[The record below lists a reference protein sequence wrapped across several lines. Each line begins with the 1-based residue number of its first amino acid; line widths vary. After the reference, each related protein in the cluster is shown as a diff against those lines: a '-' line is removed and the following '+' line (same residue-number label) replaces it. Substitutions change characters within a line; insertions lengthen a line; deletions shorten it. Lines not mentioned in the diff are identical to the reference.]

1 MNKKKIIKI
10 GIPVAAGCIV
20 LALGIGFAVKNSGKA
35 VKVAP
40 VSSMNSG
47 GWYDDSGIASYGTVT
62 TNQKQDIYVDD
73 TMPITQVYVKA
84 GDTVKVGD
92 RLVAYDTTL
101 SSLELEMKEMQIQ
114 GIDLNIQNLQKEITQ
129 LKGTKTAKADTG
141 ASVVQT
147 SADGEQQ
154 PTVQKMSA
162 VKTTVLNTSKEDE
175 NKKPD
180 GDTSKDDTTK
190 DDNKKDDTSK
200 DNTSK
205 DDASKDDNTKDDT
218 SKDDNKKDDVPS
230 SAIERPFPETLKGK
244 EVYSE
249 ITLDSVPYNK
259 EDADGTMEK
268 PYRYLCAPGAAV
280 NAQFMLHVLKDG
292 IVCAFDVVDHAEEPT
307 KFISCWILDGK
318 TGQVVIPEEP
328 AKPEQPEEPDQP
340 ENPDPGPDEDPG
352 ASEDPGIID
361 EPDLPDTPSL
371 PTKEE
376 VAKEIKEKEQKIKDL
391 DLSKRS
397 AELELKK
404 LKKKVGDGV
413 IKSTVEGVVKEAT
426 DEASAKNENK
436 PVVSVVGE
444 EGFYV
449 TGRVGE
455 TMLDQIKEGMTAT
468 VMSWQSGESYEA
480 TVTGV
485 GNSPVSDYSTGE
497 NQNQSFYP
505 FTLVIH
511 GDANLSNGES
521 VNLSMDGIAAG
532 SDDSIYLEKMFVRE
546 EGNRYYVYKR
556 GDNGRLTK
564 QYVEVGKNMYNSL
577 EITSGLTMDDL
588 IAFPYGRDVKEGAK
602 TQEADTLYDY
612 Y

>member
-40 VSSMNSG
+40 VSSVNSG

-190 DDNKKDDTSK
+190 DDNT
-200 DNTSK
+200 
-205 DDASKDDNTKDDT
+205 
-218 SKDDNKKDDVPS
+218 KDDVPS
-230 SAIERPFPETLKGK
+230 SAIERPFPEALKGK

-280 NAQFMLHVLKDG
+280 NAPFMLKVLKEG
-292 IVCAFDVVDHAEEPT
+292 QVCAFDVVDNAEAPT
-307 KFISCWILDGK
+307 KFVSCWILDGK
-318 TGQVVIPEEP
+318 TGQVVIPDPQPTPDPEPTPNPEPTPEPEPIPEPEP
-328 AKPEQPEEPDQP
+328 APEPDI
-340 ENPDPGPDEDPG
+340 
-352 ASEDPGIID
+352 SEDPVIPD
-361 EPDLPDTPSL
+361 TPDLPS
-371 PTKEE
+371 KEE
-376 VAKEIKEKEQKIKDL
+376 VTKQIKEKEQKIKDL

-521 VNLSMDGIAAG
+521 VNLSMNGIAAG
-532 SDDSIYLEKMFVRE
+532 SDGSIYLEKMFVRE

>member
-40 VSSMNSG
+40 VSSLNSG

-84 GDTVKVGD
+84 GDMVKVGD

-162 VKTTVLNTSKEDE
+162 VKTTILNTSKEDE

-190 DDNKKDDTSK
+190 DD
-200 DNTSK
+200 
-205 DDASKDDNTKDDT
+205 ASKDDNAKDDNAKDDT

-230 SAIERPFPETLKGK
+230 SAIERPFPEALKGK

-280 NAQFMLHVLKDG
+280 NAPFMLKVLKEG
-292 IVCAFDVVDHAEEPT
+292 QVCAFDVVDNAEAPT

-318 TGQVVIPEEP
+318 TGQVVIPDSQPTPDPEP
-328 AKPEQPEEPDQP
+328 TPNPEPTPEPDI
-340 ENPDPGPDEDPG
+340 
-352 ASEDPGIID
+352 SEDPVIPD
-361 EPDLPDTPSL
+361 TPDLPS
-371 PTKEE
+371 KEE
-376 VAKEIKEKEQKIKDL
+376 VTKQIKEKEQKIKDL

-521 VNLSMDGIAAG
+521 VNLSMNGIAAG
-532 SDDSIYLEKMFVRE
+532 SDGSIYLEKMFVRE

-577 EITSGLTMDDL
+577 EITSGLTMDDM

>member
-35 VKVAP
+35 VKVTP

-47 GWYDDSGIASYGTVT
+47 GWYDDSGIASYGIVT

-162 VKTTVLNTSKEDE
+162 VKITVLNTSKEDE
-175 NKKPD
+175 NKKTD

-190 DDNKKDDTSK
+190 DDT
-200 DNTSK
+200 
-205 DDASKDDNTKDDT
+205 TKDDT
-218 SKDDNKKDDVPS
+218 TKDDNKKDDVPS
-230 SAIERPFPETLKGK
+230 SAIERPFPEALKGK

-280 NAQFMLHVLKDG
+280 NAPFMLKVLKEG
-292 IVCAFDVVDHAEEPT
+292 QVCAFDVVDNAEAPT
-307 KFISCWILDGK
+307 KFLSCWILDGK
-318 TGQVVIPEEP
+318 TGQVVIPDPQPTPDPEP
-328 AKPEQPEEPDQP
+328 TPNPEPTPEPEPIPEPEPTPEPDI
-340 ENPDPGPDEDPG
+340 
-352 ASEDPGIID
+352 SEDPVIPD
-361 EPDLPDTPSL
+361 TPDLPS
-371 PTKEE
+371 KEE
-376 VAKEIKEKEQKIKDL
+376 VTKQIKEKEQKIKDL
-391 DLSKRS
+391 DLSRRS

-521 VNLSMDGIAAG
+521 VNLSMNGIAAG
-532 SDDSIYLEKMFVRE
+532 SDGSIYLEKMFVRE

>member
-190 DDNKKDDTSK
+190 DDNT
-200 DNTSK
+200 K
-205 DDASKDDNTKDDT
+205 DDASKDDNAKDDT

-230 SAIERPFPETLKGK
+230 SAIERPFPEALKGK

-280 NAQFMLHVLKDG
+280 NAPFMLKVLKEG
-292 IVCAFDVVDHAEEPT
+292 QVCAFDVVDNAEAPT
-307 KFISCWILDGK
+307 KFLSCWILDGK
-318 TGQVVIPEEP
+318 TGQVVIPDPQPTPDPEP
-328 AKPEQPEEPDQP
+328 TPNPEPTPEPDI
-340 ENPDPGPDEDPG
+340 
-352 ASEDPGIID
+352 SEDPVIPD
-361 EPDLPDTPSL
+361 TPDLPS
-371 PTKEE
+371 KEE

-521 VNLSMDGIAAG
+521 VNLSMNGIAAG
-532 SDDSIYLEKMFVRE
+532 SDGSIYLEKMFVRE

-577 EITSGLTMDDL
+577 EITSGLTMDDM

>member
-40 VSSMNSG
+40 VSSLNSG

-84 GDTVKVGD
+84 GDMVKVGD

-162 VKTTVLNTSKEDE
+162 VKTTILNTSKEDE

-190 DDNKKDDTSK
+190 DDNT
-200 DNTSK
+200 K
-205 DDASKDDNTKDDT
+205 DDASKDNNAKDDT

-230 SAIERPFPETLKGK
+230 SAIERPFPEALKGK

-268 PYRYLCAPGAAV
+268 PYRYLCAPG
-280 NAQFMLHVLKDG
+280 
-292 IVCAFDVVDHAEEPT
+292 
-307 KFISCWILDGK
+307 
-318 TGQVVIPEEP
+318 
-328 AKPEQPEEPDQP
+328 QP
-340 ENPDPGPDEDPG
+340 
-352 ASEDPGIID
+352 
-361 EPDLPDTPSL
+361 
-371 PTKEE
+371 
-376 VAKEIKEKEQKIKDL
+376 
-391 DLSKRS
+391 
-397 AELELKK
+397 
-404 LKKKVGDGV
+404 
-413 IKSTVEGVVKEAT
+413 
-426 DEASAKNENK
+426 
-436 PVVSVVGE
+436 
-444 EGFYV
+444 
-449 TGRVGE
+449 
-455 TMLDQIKEGMTAT
+455 
-468 VMSWQSGESYEA
+468 
-480 TVTGV
+480 
-485 GNSPVSDYSTGE
+485 
-497 NQNQSFYP
+497 
-505 FTLVIH
+505 
-511 GDANLSNGES
+511 
-521 VNLSMDGIAAG
+521 
-532 SDDSIYLEKMFVRE
+532 
-546 EGNRYYVYKR
+546 
-556 GDNGRLTK
+556 
-564 QYVEVGKNMYNSL
+564 
-577 EITSGLTMDDL
+577 
-588 IAFPYGRDVKEGAK
+588 
-602 TQEADTLYDY
+602 
-612 Y
+612 

>member
-40 VSSMNSG
+40 VSSLNSG
-47 GWYDDSGIASYGTVT
+47 GGYDDSGIASYGTVT

-141 ASVVQT
+141 VSVVQT
-147 SADGEQQ
+147 STAGEQQ

-175 NKKPD
+175 NKKTD

-190 DDNKKDDTSK
+190 DD
-200 DNTSK
+200 
-205 DDASKDDNTKDDT
+205 ASKDDNAKDDT

-230 SAIERPFPETLKGK
+230 SAIERPFPEALKGK

-280 NAQFMLHVLKDG
+280 NAPFMLKVLKEG
-292 IVCAFDVVDHAEEPT
+292 QVCAFDVVDNAEAPT
-307 KFISCWILDGK
+307 KFVSCWILDGK
-318 TGQVVIPEEP
+318 TGQVAIPDPQPTPDPEPTPNPEPTPEPEPIPEPEP
-328 AKPEQPEEPDQP
+328 TPEPDI
-340 ENPDPGPDEDPG
+340 
-352 ASEDPGIID
+352 SEDPVI
-361 EPDLPDTPSL
+361 PDTPAL
-371 PTKEE
+371 PSKEE
-376 VAKEIKEKEQKIKDL
+376 VTKQIKEKEQKIKDL
-391 DLSKRS
+391 GLSRRS

-521 VNLSMDGIAAG
+521 VNLSMNGIAAG
-532 SDDSIYLEKMFVRE
+532 SDGSIYLEKMFVRE

-588 IAFPYGRDVKEGAK
+588 ITFPYGRDVKEGAK

>member
-40 VSSMNSG
+40 VSSLNSG

-141 ASVVQT
+141 TSVVQT

-175 NKKPD
+175 NKKTD
-180 GDTSKDDTTK
+180 GDTSKDDTT
-190 DDNKKDDTSK
+190 
-200 DNTSK
+200 
-205 DDASKDDNTKDDT
+205 
-218 SKDDNKKDDVPS
+218 KDDVPS
-230 SAIERPFPETLKGK
+230 SAIERPFPEALKGK

-280 NAQFMLHVLKDG
+280 NAPFMLKVLKEG
-292 IVCAFDVVDHAEEPT
+292 QVCAFDVVDNAEAPT
-307 KFISCWILDGK
+307 KFVSCWILDGK
-318 TGQVVIPEEP
+318 TGQVVIPDPQPTPDPEP
-328 AKPEQPEEPDQP
+328 TPNPEPTPEPEPIPEPEPTPEPDI
-340 ENPDPGPDEDPG
+340 
-352 ASEDPGIID
+352 SEDPVI
-361 EPDLPDTPSL
+361 PDTPAL
-371 PTKEE
+371 PSKEE
-376 VAKEIKEKEQKIKDL
+376 VTKQIKEKEQKIKDL
-391 DLSKRS
+391 GLSRRS

-521 VNLSMDGIAAG
+521 VNLSMNGIAAG
-532 SDDSIYLEKMFVRE
+532 SDGSIYLEKMFVRE

>member
-40 VSSMNSG
+40 VSSVNSG

-129 LKGTKTAKADTG
+129 LKGTKTAKADTV

-190 DDNKKDDTSK
+190 DDNT
-200 DNTSK
+200 
-205 DDASKDDNTKDDT
+205 
-218 SKDDNKKDDVPS
+218 KDDVPS
-230 SAIERPFPETLKGK
+230 SAIERPFPEALKGK

-280 NAQFMLHVLKDG
+280 NAPFMLKVLKEG
-292 IVCAFDVVDHAEEPT
+292 QVCAFDVVDNAEAPT
-307 KFISCWILDGK
+307 KFVSCWILDGK
-318 TGQVVIPEEP
+318 TGQVVIPDPQPTPDPKPTPNPEPTPEPEPIPEPEP
-328 AKPEQPEEPDQP
+328 APEPDI
-340 ENPDPGPDEDPG
+340 
-352 ASEDPGIID
+352 SEDPVI
-361 EPDLPDTPSL
+361 PDTPAL
-371 PTKEE
+371 PSKEE
-376 VAKEIKEKEQKIKDL
+376 VTKQIKEKEQKIKDL
-391 DLSKRS
+391 GLSKRS

-521 VNLSMDGIAAG
+521 VNLSMNGIAAG
-532 SDDSIYLEKMFVRE
+532 SDGSIYLEKMFVRE

>member
-40 VSSMNSG
+40 VSSVNSG

-190 DDNKKDDTSK
+190 DDNT
-200 DNTSK
+200 
-205 DDASKDDNTKDDT
+205 
-218 SKDDNKKDDVPS
+218 KDDVPS
-230 SAIERPFPETLKGK
+230 SAIERPFPEALKGK

-280 NAQFMLHVLKDG
+280 NAPFMLKVLKEG
-292 IVCAFDVVDHAEEPT
+292 QVCAFDVVDNAEAPT
-307 KFISCWILDGK
+307 KFVSCWILDGK
-318 TGQVVIPEEP
+318 TGQVVIPDPQPTPDPEPTPNPEPTPEPEPIPEPEP
-328 AKPEQPEEPDQP
+328 APEPDI
-340 ENPDPGPDEDPG
+340 
-352 ASEDPGIID
+352 SEDPVI
-361 EPDLPDTPSL
+361 PDTPAL
-371 PTKEE
+371 PSKEE
-376 VAKEIKEKEQKIKDL
+376 VTKQIKEKEQKIKDL
-391 DLSKRS
+391 GLSKRS

-455 TMLDQIKEGMTAT
+455 AMLDQIKEGMTAT

-521 VNLSMDGIAAG
+521 VNLSMNGIAAG
-532 SDDSIYLEKMFVRE
+532 SDGSIYLEKMFVRE

>member
-1 MNKKKIIKI
+1 
-10 GIPVAAGCIV
+10 
-20 LALGIGFAVKNSGKA
+20 
-35 VKVAP
+35 
-40 VSSMNSG
+40 
-47 GWYDDSGIASYGTVT
+47 
-62 TNQKQDIYVDD
+62 
-73 TMPITQVYVKA
+73 
-84 GDTVKVGD
+84 
-92 RLVAYDTTL
+92 
-101 SSLELEMKEMQIQ
+101 
-114 GIDLNIQNLQKEITQ
+114 
-129 LKGTKTAKADTG
+129 
-141 ASVVQT
+141 
-147 SADGEQQ
+147 
-154 PTVQKMSA
+154 MSA

-175 NKKPD
+175 NKKTD

-190 DDNKKDDTSK
+190 DD
-200 DNTSK
+200 
-205 DDASKDDNTKDDT
+205 ASKDDNAKDDT

-230 SAIERPFPETLKGK
+230 SAIERPFPEALKGK

-280 NAQFMLHVLKDG
+280 NAPFMLKVLKEG
-292 IVCAFDVVDHAEEPT
+292 QVCAFDVVDNAEAPT
-307 KFISCWILDGK
+307 KFVSCWILDGK
-318 TGQVVIPEEP
+318 TGQVVIPDPQPTPDPEP
-328 AKPEQPEEPDQP
+328 TPNPEPTPEPEPIPEPEPTPEPDI
-340 ENPDPGPDEDPG
+340 
-352 ASEDPGIID
+352 SEDPVI
-361 EPDLPDTPSL
+361 PDTPAL
-371 PTKEE
+371 PSKEE
-376 VAKEIKEKEQKIKDL
+376 VTKQIKEKEQKIKDL
-391 DLSKRS
+391 GLSRRS

-521 VNLSMDGIAAG
+521 VNLSMNGIAAG
-532 SDDSIYLEKMFVRE
+532 SDGSIYLEKMFVRE
-546 EGNRYYVYKR
+546 EE
-556 GDNGRLTK
+556 TAI
-564 QYVEVGKNMYNSL
+564 MS
-577 EITSGLTMDDL
+577 TSGAIT
-588 IAFPYGRDVKEGAK
+588 
-602 TQEADTLYDY
+602 AD
-612 Y
+612 

>member
-40 VSSMNSG
+40 VSSLNSG
-47 GWYDDSGIASYGTVT
+47 GGYDDSGIASYGTVT

-190 DDNKKDDTSK
+190 DDN
-200 DNTSK
+200 
-205 DDASKDDNTKDDT
+205 TKDDT

-230 SAIERPFPETLKGK
+230 SAIERPFPEALKGK

-280 NAQFMLHVLKDG
+280 NAPFMLKVLKEG
-292 IVCAFDVVDHAEEPT
+292 QVCAFDVVDNAEAPT
-307 KFISCWILDGK
+307 KFLSCWILDGK
-318 TGQVVIPEEP
+318 TGQVVIPDPQPTPDPEP
-328 AKPEQPEEPDQP
+328 TPNPEPTPEPDI
-340 ENPDPGPDEDPG
+340 
-352 ASEDPGIID
+352 SEDPVIPD
-361 EPDLPDTPSL
+361 TPDLPS
-371 PTKEE
+371 KEE
-376 VAKEIKEKEQKIKDL
+376 VTKQIKEKEQKIKDL
-391 DLSKRS
+391 DLSRRS

-521 VNLSMDGIAAG
+521 VNLSMNGIAAG
-532 SDDSIYLEKMFVRE
+532 SDGSIYLEKMFVRE

>member
-40 VSSMNSG
+40 VSSLNSG

-175 NKKPD
+175 NKKTD

-190 DDNKKDDTSK
+190 DDNT
-200 DNTSK
+200 K
-205 DDASKDDNTKDDT
+205 DDA

-230 SAIERPFPETLKGK
+230 SAIERPFPEALKGK

-280 NAQFMLHVLKDG
+280 NAPFMLKVLKEG
-292 IVCAFDVVDHAEEPT
+292 QVCAFDVVDNAEAPT
-307 KFISCWILDGK
+307 KFVSCWILDGK
-318 TGQVVIPEEP
+318 TGQVVIPDPQPTPDPEP
-328 AKPEQPEEPDQP
+328 TPNPEPTPEPEPIPEPEPTPEPDI
-340 ENPDPGPDEDPG
+340 
-352 ASEDPGIID
+352 SEDPVI
-361 EPDLPDTPSL
+361 PDTPAL
-371 PTKEE
+371 PSKEE
-376 VAKEIKEKEQKIKDL
+376 VTKQIKEKEQKIKDL
-391 DLSKRS
+391 GLSRRS

-521 VNLSMDGIAAG
+521 VNLSMNGIAAG
-532 SDDSIYLEKMFVRE
+532 SDGSIYLEKMFVRE

>member
-40 VSSMNSG
+40 VSSVNSG
-47 GWYDDSGIASYGTVT
+47 GGQDDSGIASYGTVT

-175 NKKPD
+175 NKKTD
-180 GDTSKDDTTK
+180 GDTSKDDTT
-190 DDNKKDDTSK
+190 
-200 DNTSK
+200 
-205 DDASKDDNTKDDT
+205 
-218 SKDDNKKDDVPS
+218 KDDVPS
-230 SAIERPFPETLKGK
+230 SAIERPFPEALKGK

-280 NAQFMLHVLKDG
+280 NAPFMLKVLKEG
-292 IVCAFDVVDHAEEPT
+292 QVCAFDVVDNAEAPT
-307 KFISCWILDGK
+307 KFVSCWILDGK
-318 TGQVVIPEEP
+318 TGQVVIPDPQPTPDPEP
-328 AKPEQPEEPDQP
+328 TPNPEPTPEPEPIPEPEPTPEPDI
-340 ENPDPGPDEDPG
+340 
-352 ASEDPGIID
+352 SEDPVI
-361 EPDLPDTPSL
+361 PDTPAL
-371 PTKEE
+371 PSKEE
-376 VAKEIKEKEQKIKDL
+376 VTKQIKEKEQKIKDL
-391 DLSKRS
+391 GLSRRS

-521 VNLSMDGIAAG
+521 VNLSMNGIAAG
-532 SDDSIYLEKMFVRE
+532 SDGSIYLEKMFVRE

>member
-40 VSSMNSG
+40 VSSVNSG

-190 DDNKKDDTSK
+190 DDNT
-200 DNTSK
+200 
-205 DDASKDDNTKDDT
+205 
-218 SKDDNKKDDVPS
+218 KDDVPS
-230 SAIERPFPETLKGK
+230 SAIERPFHEALKGK

-280 NAQFMLHVLKDG
+280 NAPFMLKVLKEG
-292 IVCAFDVVDHAEEPT
+292 QVCAFDVVDNAEAPT
-307 KFISCWILDGK
+307 KFVSCWILDGK
-318 TGQVVIPEEP
+318 TGQVVIPDPQPTPDPEPTPNPEPTPEPEPIPEPEP
-328 AKPEQPEEPDQP
+328 APEPDI
-340 ENPDPGPDEDPG
+340 
-352 ASEDPGIID
+352 SEDPVI
-361 EPDLPDTPSL
+361 PDTPAL
-371 PTKEE
+371 PSKEE
-376 VAKEIKEKEQKIKDL
+376 VTKQIKEKEQKIKDL
-391 DLSKRS
+391 GLSKRS

-521 VNLSMDGIAAG
+521 VNLSMNGIAAG
-532 SDDSIYLEKMFVRE
+532 SDGSIYLEKMFVRE

>member
-40 VSSMNSG
+40 VSSLNSG

-162 VKTTVLNTSKEDE
+162 VKTTILNTSKEDE

-190 DDNKKDDTSK
+190 DDTTKDD
-200 DNTSK
+200 NTK
-205 DDASKDDNTKDDT
+205 DDASKDDNAKDDT

-230 SAIERPFPETLKGK
+230 SAIERPFPEALKGK

-280 NAQFMLHVLKDG
+280 NAPFMLKVLKEG
-292 IVCAFDVVDHAEEPT
+292 QVCAFDVVDNAEAPT
-307 KFISCWILDGK
+307 KFLSCWILDGK
-318 TGQVVIPEEP
+318 TGQVVIPDSQPTPDPEP
-328 AKPEQPEEPDQP
+328 TPEPDI
-340 ENPDPGPDEDPG
+340 
-352 ASEDPGIID
+352 SEDPVIPD
-361 EPDLPDTPSL
+361 TPDLPS
-371 PTKEE
+371 KEE
-376 VAKEIKEKEQKIKDL
+376 VTKQIKEKEQKIKDL

-521 VNLSMDGIAAG
+521 VNLSMNGIAAG
-532 SDDSIYLEKMFVRE
+532 SDGSIYLEKMFVRE

-577 EITSGLTMDDL
+577 EITSGLTMDDM

>member
-40 VSSMNSG
+40 VSSVNSG

-190 DDNKKDDTSK
+190 DDNT
-200 DNTSK
+200 
-205 DDASKDDNTKDDT
+205 
-218 SKDDNKKDDVPS
+218 KDDVPS
-230 SAIERPFPETLKGK
+230 SAIERPFPEALKGK

-280 NAQFMLHVLKDG
+280 NAPFMLKVLKEG
-292 IVCAFDVVDHAEEPT
+292 QVCAFDVVDNAEAPT
-307 KFISCWILDGK
+307 KFVSCWILDGK
-318 TGQVVIPEEP
+318 TGQVVIPDPQPTPDPEPTPNPEPTPEPEPIPEPEP
-328 AKPEQPEEPDQP
+328 APEPDI
-340 ENPDPGPDEDPG
+340 
-352 ASEDPGIID
+352 SEDPVI
-361 EPDLPDTPSL
+361 PDTPAL
-371 PTKEE
+371 PSKEE
-376 VAKEIKEKEQKIKDL
+376 VTKQIKEKEQKIKDL
-391 DLSKRS
+391 GLSKRS

-521 VNLSMDGIAAG
+521 VNLSMNGIVAG
-532 SDDSIYLEKMFVRE
+532 SDGSIYLEKMFVRE

>member
-40 VSSMNSG
+40 VSSLNSG

-84 GDTVKVGD
+84 GDMVKVGD

-162 VKTTVLNTSKEDE
+162 VKTTILNTSKEDE

-190 DDNKKDDTSK
+190 DD
-200 DNTSK
+200 
-205 DDASKDDNTKDDT
+205 
-218 SKDDNKKDDVPS
+218 VPS
-230 SAIERPFPETLKGK
+230 SAIERPFPEALKGK

-280 NAQFMLHVLKDG
+280 NAPFMLKVLKEG
-292 IVCAFDVVDHAEEPT
+292 QVCAFDVVDNAEAPT
-307 KFISCWILDGK
+307 KFLSCWILDGK
-318 TGQVVIPEEP
+318 TGQVVIPDSQPTPDPEP
-328 AKPEQPEEPDQP
+328 TPEPEPTPNPEPTPEPELTPEPDI
-340 ENPDPGPDEDPG
+340 
-352 ASEDPGIID
+352 SEDPVIPD
-361 EPDLPDTPSL
+361 TPDLPS
-371 PTKEE
+371 KEE
-376 VAKEIKEKEQKIKDL
+376 VTKQIKEKEQKIKDL

-521 VNLSMDGIAAG
+521 VNLSMNGIAAG
-532 SDDSIYLEKMFVRE
+532 SDGSIYLEKMFVRE

-577 EITSGLTMDDL
+577 EITSGLTMDDM

>member
-20 LALGIGFAVKNSGKA
+20 LALGIGFEVKNSGKA

-40 VSSMNSG
+40 VSSVNSG
-47 GWYDDSGIASYGTVT
+47 GGQDDSGIASYGTVT
-62 TNQKQDIYVDD
+62 MNQKQDIYVDD

-180 GDTSKDDTTK
+180 GDISKDDTTK
-190 DDNKKDDTSK
+190 DDNT
-200 DNTSK
+200 K
-205 DDASKDDNTKDDT
+205 DDASKDDNAKDDT

-230 SAIERPFPETLKGK
+230 SAIERPFPEALKGK

-280 NAQFMLHVLKDG
+280 NAPFMLKVLKEG
-292 IVCAFDVVDHAEEPT
+292 QVCAFDVVDNAEAPT
-307 KFISCWILDGK
+307 KFVSCWILDGK
-318 TGQVVIPEEP
+318 TGQVVIPDSQPTPDPEP
-328 AKPEQPEEPDQP
+328 TPNPEPTPELEPTPEPDI
-340 ENPDPGPDEDPG
+340 
-352 ASEDPGIID
+352 SEDPVI
-361 EPDLPDTPSL
+361 PDTPAL
-371 PTKEE
+371 PSKEE
-376 VAKEIKEKEQKIKDL
+376 VTKQIKEKEQKIKDL
-391 DLSKRS
+391 GLSRRS

-521 VNLSMDGIAAG
+521 VNLSMNGIAAG
-532 SDDSIYLEKMFVRE
+532 SDGSIYLEKMFVRE

>member
-40 VSSMNSG
+40 VSSVNSG

-62 TNQKQDIYVDD
+62 TNQKQDIYVGD

-129 LKGTKTAKADTG
+129 LKGTKTAKADTV

-190 DDNKKDDTSK
+190 DDNT
-200 DNTSK
+200 
-205 DDASKDDNTKDDT
+205 
-218 SKDDNKKDDVPS
+218 KDDVPS
-230 SAIERPFPETLKGK
+230 SAIERPFPEALKGK

-280 NAQFMLHVLKDG
+280 NAPFMLKVLKEG
-292 IVCAFDVVDHAEEPT
+292 QVCAFDVVDNAEAPT
-307 KFISCWILDGK
+307 KFVSCWILDGK
-318 TGQVVIPEEP
+318 TGQVVIPDPQPTPDPEPTPNPEPTPEPEPIPEPEP
-328 AKPEQPEEPDQP
+328 APEPDI
-340 ENPDPGPDEDPG
+340 
-352 ASEDPGIID
+352 SEDPVI
-361 EPDLPDTPSL
+361 PDTPAL
-371 PTKEE
+371 PSKEE
-376 VAKEIKEKEQKIKDL
+376 VTKQIKEKEQKIKDL
-391 DLSKRS
+391 GLSKRS

-521 VNLSMDGIAAG
+521 VNLSMNGIAAG
-532 SDDSIYLEKMFVRE
+532 SDGSIYLEKMFVRE

>member
-40 VSSMNSG
+40 VSSVNSG
-47 GWYDDSGIASYGTVT
+47 GGQDDSGIASYGTVT

-141 ASVVQT
+141 ASVAQT

-180 GDTSKDDTTK
+180 GDISKDDTTK
-190 DDNKKDDTSK
+190 DDNT
-200 DNTSK
+200 K
-205 DDASKDDNTKDDT
+205 DDASKDDNAKDDT

-230 SAIERPFPETLKGK
+230 SAIERPFPEALKGK

-280 NAQFMLHVLKDG
+280 NAPFMLKVLKEG
-292 IVCAFDVVDHAEEPT
+292 QVCAFDVVDNAEAPK
-307 KFISCWILDGK
+307 KFVSCWILDGK
-318 TGQVVIPEEP
+318 TGQVVIPDSQPTPDPEP
-328 AKPEQPEEPDQP
+328 TPNPEPTPEPEPIPEPEPTPEPDI
-340 ENPDPGPDEDPG
+340 
-352 ASEDPGIID
+352 SEDPVI
-361 EPDLPDTPSL
+361 PDTPAL
-371 PTKEE
+371 PSKEE
-376 VAKEIKEKEQKIKDL
+376 VTKQIKEKEQKIKDL
-391 DLSKRS
+391 GLSRRS

-521 VNLSMDGIAAG
+521 VNLSMNGIAAG
-532 SDDSIYLEKMFVRE
+532 SDGSIYLEKMFVRE

>member
-40 VSSMNSG
+40 VSSVNSG
-47 GWYDDSGIASYGTVT
+47 GGQDDSGIASYGTVT

-141 ASVVQT
+141 ASVAQT

-190 DDNKKDDTSK
+190 DDNT
-200 DNTSK
+200 K
-205 DDASKDDNTKDDT
+205 DDASKDDNAKDDT

-230 SAIERPFPETLKGK
+230 SAIERPFPEALKGK

-280 NAQFMLHVLKDG
+280 NAPFMLKVLKEG
-292 IVCAFDVVDHAEEPT
+292 QVCAFDVVDNAEAPT
-307 KFISCWILDGK
+307 KFVSCWILDGK
-318 TGQVVIPEEP
+318 TGQVVIPDSQPTPDPEP
-328 AKPEQPEEPDQP
+328 TPNPEPTPEPDI
-340 ENPDPGPDEDPG
+340 
-352 ASEDPGIID
+352 SEDPVI
-361 EPDLPDTPSL
+361 PDTPAL
-371 PTKEE
+371 PSKEE
-376 VAKEIKEKEQKIKDL
+376 VTKQIKEKEQKIKDL
-391 DLSKRS
+391 GLSRRS

-521 VNLSMDGIAAG
+521 VNLSMNGIAAD
-532 SDDSIYLEKMFVRE
+532 SDGSIYLEKMFVRE

-564 QYVEVGKNMYNSL
+564 QYVEVGKNIYNSL

>member
-40 VSSMNSG
+40 VSSVNSG
-47 GWYDDSGIASYGTVT
+47 GGQDDSGIASYGTVT

-147 SADGEQQ
+147 SVDGEQQ
-154 PTVQKMSA
+154 PTVQKMSV

-175 NKKPD
+175 NKKTD
-180 GDTSKDDTTK
+180 GDTSKDDTT
-190 DDNKKDDTSK
+190 
-200 DNTSK
+200 
-205 DDASKDDNTKDDT
+205 
-218 SKDDNKKDDVPS
+218 KDDVPS
-230 SAIERPFPETLKGK
+230 SAIERPFPEALKGK

-280 NAQFMLHVLKDG
+280 NAPFMLKVLKEG
-292 IVCAFDVVDHAEEPT
+292 QVCAFDVVDNAEAPT
-307 KFISCWILDGK
+307 KFVSCWILDGK
-318 TGQVVIPEEP
+318 TGQVVIPDPQPTPDPEP
-328 AKPEQPEEPDQP
+328 TPNPEPTPEPEPIPEPEPTPEPDI
-340 ENPDPGPDEDPG
+340 
-352 ASEDPGIID
+352 SEDPVI
-361 EPDLPDTPSL
+361 PDTPAL
-371 PTKEE
+371 PSKEE
-376 VAKEIKEKEQKIKDL
+376 VTKQIKEKEQKIKDL
-391 DLSKRS
+391 GLSRRS

-521 VNLSMDGIAAG
+521 VNLSMNGIAAG
-532 SDDSIYLEKMFVRE
+532 SDGSIYLEKMFVRE

>member
-1 MNKKKIIKI
+1 MNKKKIVKI

-40 VSSMNSG
+40 VSSLNSG
-47 GWYDDSGIASYGTVT
+47 GGYDDSGIASYGTVT

-147 SADGEQQ
+147 SAEGEQQ

-175 NKKPD
+175 NKKTD
-180 GDTSKDDTTK
+180 GDTSKDDTT
-190 DDNKKDDTSK
+190 
-200 DNTSK
+200 
-205 DDASKDDNTKDDT
+205 
-218 SKDDNKKDDVPS
+218 KDDVPS
-230 SAIERPFPETLKGK
+230 SAIERPFPEALKGK

-280 NAQFMLHVLKDG
+280 NAPFMLKVLKEG
-292 IVCAFDVVDHAEEPT
+292 QVCAFDVVDNAEAPT
-307 KFISCWILDGK
+307 KFVSCWILDGK
-318 TGQVVIPEEP
+318 TGQVVIPDPQPTPDPEP
-328 AKPEQPEEPDQP
+328 TPNPEPTPEPEPIPEPEPTPEPDI
-340 ENPDPGPDEDPG
+340 
-352 ASEDPGIID
+352 SEDPVI
-361 EPDLPDTPSL
+361 PDTPAL
-371 PTKEE
+371 PSKEE
-376 VAKEIKEKEQKIKDL
+376 VTKQIKEKEQKIKDL
-391 DLSKRS
+391 GLSRRS

-521 VNLSMDGIAAG
+521 VNLSMNGIAAG

>member
-141 ASVVQT
+141 VSVVQT
-147 SADGEQQ
+147 STDGEQQ

-162 VKTTVLNTSKEDE
+162 VKTTILNTSKEDE

-190 DDNKKDDTSK
+190 DDTSK
-200 DNTSK
+200 DDTSK

-230 SAIERPFPETLKGK
+230 SAIERPFPEALKGK

-280 NAQFMLHVLKDG
+280 SAPFMLHVLKDG

-318 TGQVVIPEEP
+318 TGQVVIPDPQPTPDPEP
-328 AKPEQPEEPDQP
+328 TPNPEPTPEPEPIPEPEPTPEPDI
-340 ENPDPGPDEDPG
+340 
-352 ASEDPGIID
+352 SEDPVIPD
-361 EPDLPDTPSL
+361 TPDLPS
-371 PTKEE
+371 KEE
-376 VAKEIKEKEQKIKDL
+376 VTKQIKEKEQKIKDL

-532 SDDSIYLEKMFVRE
+532 SDGSIYLEKMFVRE

>member
-40 VSSMNSG
+40 VSSLNSG

-84 GDTVKVGD
+84 GDMVKVGD

-162 VKTTVLNTSKEDE
+162 VKTTILNTSKEDE

-190 DDNKKDDTSK
+190 DD
-200 DNTSK
+200 
-205 DDASKDDNTKDDT
+205 
-218 SKDDNKKDDVPS
+218 VPS
-230 SAIERPFPETLKGK
+230 SAIERPFPEALKGK

-280 NAQFMLHVLKDG
+280 NAPFMLKVLKEG
-292 IVCAFDVVDHAEEPT
+292 QVCAFDVVDNAEAPT
-307 KFISCWILDGK
+307 KFVSCWILDGK
-318 TGQVVIPEEP
+318 TGQVVIPDSQPTPDPEP
-328 AKPEQPEEPDQP
+328 TPEPEPTPNPESTPEPEPTPEPDI
-340 ENPDPGPDEDPG
+340 
-352 ASEDPGIID
+352 SEDPVIPD
-361 EPDLPDTPSL
+361 TPDLPS
-371 PTKEE
+371 KEE
-376 VAKEIKEKEQKIKDL
+376 VTKQIKEKEQKIKDL
-391 DLSKRS
+391 DLSRRS

-532 SDDSIYLEKMFVRE
+532 SDGSIYLEKMFVRE

>member
-40 VSSMNSG
+40 VSSVNSG

-129 LKGTKTAKADTG
+129 LKGTKTAKADTV

-190 DDNKKDDTSK
+190 DDNT
-200 DNTSK
+200 
-205 DDASKDDNTKDDT
+205 
-218 SKDDNKKDDVPS
+218 KDDVPS
-230 SAIERPFPETLKGK
+230 SAIERPFPEALKGK

-280 NAQFMLHVLKDG
+280 NAPFMLKVLKEG
-292 IVCAFDVVDHAEEPT
+292 QVCAFDVVDNAEAPT
-307 KFISCWILDGK
+307 KFVSCWILDGK
-318 TGQVVIPEEP
+318 TGQVVIPDPQPTPDPEPTPNPEPTPEPEPIPEPEP
-328 AKPEQPEEPDQP
+328 APEPDI
-340 ENPDPGPDEDPG
+340 
-352 ASEDPGIID
+352 SEDPVIPD
-361 EPDLPDTPSL
+361 TPDLPS
-371 PTKEE
+371 KEE
-376 VAKEIKEKEQKIKDL
+376 VTKQIKEKEQKIKDL
-391 DLSKRS
+391 GLSKRS

-521 VNLSMDGIAAG
+521 VNLSMNGIAAG
-532 SDDSIYLEKMFVRE
+532 SDGSIYLEKMFVRE

>member
-40 VSSMNSG
+40 VSSVNSG
-47 GWYDDSGIASYGTVT
+47 GGYDDSGIASYGTVT

-147 SADGEQQ
+147 STDGEQQ

-190 DDNKKDDTSK
+190 DDNT
-200 DNTSK
+200 
-205 DDASKDDNTKDDT
+205 
-218 SKDDNKKDDVPS
+218 KDDVPS
-230 SAIERPFPETLKGK
+230 SAIERPFPEALKGK

-280 NAQFMLHVLKDG
+280 NAPFMLKVLKEG
-292 IVCAFDVVDHAEEPT
+292 QVCAFDVVDNAEAPT
-307 KFISCWILDGK
+307 KFLSCWILDGK
-318 TGQVVIPEEP
+318 TGQVVIPDPQPTPDPEPTPNPEPTPEPEPIPEPEP
-328 AKPEQPEEPDQP
+328 APEPDI
-340 ENPDPGPDEDPG
+340 
-352 ASEDPGIID
+352 SEDPVIPD
-361 EPDLPDTPSL
+361 TPDLPS
-371 PTKEE
+371 KEE
-376 VAKEIKEKEQKIKDL
+376 VTKQIKEKEQKIKDL
-391 DLSKRS
+391 DLSRRS

-521 VNLSMDGIAAG
+521 VNLSMNGIAAG
-532 SDDSIYLEKMFVRE
+532 SDGSIYLEKMFVRE

>member
-40 VSSMNSG
+40 VSSLNSG
-47 GWYDDSGIASYGTVT
+47 GGYDDSGIASYGTVT
-62 TNQKQDIYVDD
+62 TYQKQDIYVDD

-141 ASVVQT
+141 VSVVQT
-147 SADGEQQ
+147 STAGEQQ

-175 NKKPD
+175 NKKTD

-190 DDNKKDDTSK
+190 DD
-200 DNTSK
+200 
-205 DDASKDDNTKDDT
+205 ASKDDNAKDDT

-230 SAIERPFPETLKGK
+230 SAIERPFPEALKGK

-280 NAQFMLHVLKDG
+280 NAPFMLKVLKEG
-292 IVCAFDVVDHAEEPT
+292 QVCAFDVVDNAEAPT
-307 KFISCWILDGK
+307 KFVSCWILDGK
-318 TGQVVIPEEP
+318 TGQVVIPDPQPTPDPEP
-328 AKPEQPEEPDQP
+328 TPNPEPTPEPEPIPEPEPTPEPDI
-340 ENPDPGPDEDPG
+340 
-352 ASEDPGIID
+352 SEDPVI
-361 EPDLPDTPSL
+361 PDTPAL
-371 PTKEE
+371 PSKEE
-376 VAKEIKEKEQKIKDL
+376 VTKQIKEKEQKIKDL
-391 DLSKRS
+391 GLSRRS

-521 VNLSMDGIAAG
+521 VNLSMNGIAAG
-532 SDDSIYLEKMFVRE
+532 SDGSIYLEKMFVRE

-588 IAFPYGRDVKEGAK
+588 ITFPYGRDVKEGAK

>member
-40 VSSMNSG
+40 VSSVNSG

-190 DDNKKDDTSK
+190 DDNT
-200 DNTSK
+200 
-205 DDASKDDNTKDDT
+205 
-218 SKDDNKKDDVPS
+218 KDDVPS
-230 SAIERPFPETLKGK
+230 SAIERPFPEALKGK

-280 NAQFMLHVLKDG
+280 NAPFMLKVLKEG
-292 IVCAFDVVDHAEEPT
+292 QVCAFDVVDNAEAPT
-307 KFISCWILDGK
+307 KFVSCWILDGK
-318 TGQVVIPEEP
+318 TGQVVIPDPQPTPDPEPTPNPEPTPEPEPIPEPEP
-328 AKPEQPEEPDQP
+328 APEPDI
-340 ENPDPGPDEDPG
+340 
-352 ASEDPGIID
+352 SEDPVI
-361 EPDLPDTPSL
+361 PDTPAL
-371 PTKEE
+371 PSKEE
-376 VAKEIKEKEQKIKDL
+376 VTKQIKEKEQKIKDL
-391 DLSKRS
+391 GLSKRS

-521 VNLSMDGIAAG
+521 VNLSMNGIAAG
-532 SDDSIYLEKMFVRE
+532 SDGSIYLEKMFVRE

>member
-40 VSSMNSG
+40 VSSVNSG

-129 LKGTKTAKADTG
+129 LKGTKTAKADTV

-190 DDNKKDDTSK
+190 DDNT
-200 DNTSK
+200 
-205 DDASKDDNTKDDT
+205 
-218 SKDDNKKDDVPS
+218 KDDVPS
-230 SAIERPFPETLKGK
+230 SAIERPFPEALKGK

-280 NAQFMLHVLKDG
+280 NAPFMLKVLKEG
-292 IVCAFDVVDHAEEPT
+292 QVCAFDVVDNAEAPT
-307 KFISCWILDGK
+307 KFLSCWILDGK
-318 TGQVVIPEEP
+318 TGQVVIPDPQPTPDPEPTPNPEPTPDPEPIPEPEP
-328 AKPEQPEEPDQP
+328 APEPDI
-340 ENPDPGPDEDPG
+340 
-352 ASEDPGIID
+352 SEDPVI
-361 EPDLPDTPSL
+361 PDTPAL
-371 PTKEE
+371 PSKEE
-376 VAKEIKEKEQKIKDL
+376 VTKQIKEKEQKIKDL
-391 DLSKRS
+391 GLSKRS

-521 VNLSMDGIAAG
+521 VNLSMNGIAAG
-532 SDDSIYLEKMFVRE
+532 SDGSIYLEKMFVRE

>member
-40 VSSMNSG
+40 VSSVNSG

-190 DDNKKDDTSK
+190 DDNTKDD
-200 DNTSK
+200 TSK

-230 SAIERPFPETLKGK
+230 SAVERPFPEALKGK

-280 NAQFMLHVLKDG
+280 NAPFMLKVLKEG
-292 IVCAFDVVDHAEEPT
+292 QVCAFDVVDNAEAPT
-307 KFISCWILDGK
+307 KFLSCWILDGK
-318 TGQVVIPEEP
+318 TGQVVIPEPEP
-328 AKPEQPEEPDQP
+328 TPEPDI
-340 ENPDPGPDEDPG
+340 
-352 ASEDPGIID
+352 SEDPVIPD
-361 EPDLPDTPSL
+361 TPDLPS
-371 PTKEE
+371 KEE
-376 VAKEIKEKEQKIKDL
+376 VTKQIKEKEQKIKDL
-391 DLSKRS
+391 DLSRRS

-521 VNLSMDGIAAG
+521 VNLSMNGIAAG
-532 SDDSIYLEKMFVRE
+532 SDGSIYLEKMFVRE